1 VFLVNSRLG
10 HFSATASGYEPYRG
24 TPSPEVTGSICRV
37 PERVFSHGPED
48 SHPTYLCRF
57 AVRSHDALKPN
68 EAFLGTW
75 GQRLCGPCGPSSH
88 ALALTGGFACPPAY
102 TCSTGMPS
110 PVSSTLVRPPMARAG
125 GSGILTGFPSS
136 TPLGLDLG
144 TDLPCADR
152 LDAGNLRLSA
162 RGVLTRVLATY
173 ADRVDSIRSTRP
185 LGAASLR
192 DGTLSYHRT
201 ARRPR
206 IRSFGAWFE
215 PRCIVGARLLD
226 Q

>member
-1 VFLVNSRLG
+1 LRPEGLRPTPWS
-10 HFSATASGYEPYRG
+10 SGEWICLL
-24 TPSPEVTGSICRV
+24 TPLYARSTRMPSRV
-37 PERVFSHGPED
+37 PP
-48 SHPTYLCRF
+48 
-57 AVRSHDALKPN
+57 
-68 EAFLGTW
+68 
-75 GQRLCGPCGPSSH
+75 
-88 ALALTGGFACPPAY
+88 
-102 TCSTGMPS
+102 
-110 PVSSTLVRPPMARAG
+110 TLVCPPMAVTS

-162 RGVLTRVLATY
+162 RGVLTRVIATY
-173 ADRVDSIRSTRP
+173 ADRVISIRSTRP
-185 LGAASLR
+185 FGAASLLN
-192 DGTLSYHRT
+192 GTLSYHRIL
-201 ARRPR
+201 RRVW